1 MCDMTI
7 AEARSAWPEKVISIN
22 FPGTLFGQ
30 PREVIEKYIYEYM
43 EEGGDEGK
51 FVIGCTE
58 EFDFS
63 AFEYTFSI
71 IAEEMEKLKTEK
83 GRSN

>member
-51 FVIGCTE
+51 FVVGCTE

-63 AFEYTFSI
+63 AFEHIFSSI
-71 IAEEMEKLKTEK
+71 VGAIEKFQAGK
-83 GRSN
+83 RY